1 MSFEKFDG
9 GGRGRSSSG
18 PMISLRK
25 SGSIGINGAAMAEY
39 FEDAEAAVMYY
50 DEEDDRVGLERV
62 DDPGVDSAYT
72 ISRTNDTGSVTPSAF
87 LSRYDLV
94 PEVTTQFEPELYE
107 TDDGLELVTIDL
119 DEPIGTYGT
128 PAEADDG
135 ADAED
140 GDDEGTE

>member
-50 DEEDDRVGLERV
+50 DEEEDRVGLERV
-62 DDPGVDSAYT
+62 DDPDVDGAYT

-94 PEVTTQFEPELYE
+94 PEITTQFEPELYE
-107 TDDGLELVTIDL
+107 TDDGIELVTIDL
-119 DEPIGTYGT
+119 DEPIGTYGS
-128 PAEADDG
+128 PG
-135 ADAED
+135 DAED
-140 GDDEGTE
+140 EADEGDEETG

>member
-50 DEEDDRVGLERV
+50 DEEENRVGLERV
-62 DDPGVDSAYT
+62 DDSEADGAYT

-87 LSRYDLV
+87 LNRYDLV
-94 PEVTTQFEPELYE
+94 PEITTQFDPELYE

-119 DEPIGTYGT
+119 DEPIGTYGS
-128 PAEADDG
+128 PGDEDEAEADDG
-135 ADAED
+135 DED
-140 GDDEGTE
+140 GEE